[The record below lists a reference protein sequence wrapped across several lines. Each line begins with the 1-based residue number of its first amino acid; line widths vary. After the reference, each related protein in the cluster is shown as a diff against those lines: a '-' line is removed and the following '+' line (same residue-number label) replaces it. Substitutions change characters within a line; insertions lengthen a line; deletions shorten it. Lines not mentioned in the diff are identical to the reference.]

1 MLKKTI
7 GITTKNYKISMTSP
21 LKFYEDDNLE
31 LFFKITEIDVQMI
44 GENGESIEIEKDVFP
59 ESAILF
65 VENYDDVDTIE
76 STSINGNEVCFQ
88 LTSKYTGRSQI
99 GTGRMQIVLFDGTS
113 RKALPPFEYEV
124 QPVIYQPILY
134 NGLYNEEGISLLAED
149 GMLLDSTDRTYGI
162 KISALPY
169 TDIILGT
176 IPIVQYGVTKQI
188 DIQTIVGNIT
198 EVQVPNI
205 VDSKIQ
211 QSIDETITPLID
223 GKIDT
228 VLGGSDLDDLI
239 DTKIADST
247 EYSNPVSDTIID
259 FKSALDYI
267 LYYDLVINLTCN
279 RTTVL
284 EVGAKLHSITFD
296 WTYNKNIVS
305 QSFNNEGLPIDQR
318 RYIFNETINS
328 NREFKL
334 FATDERKTFTK
345 TISFSFRPGRYWGT
359 SSSTN
364 LDNDGIL
371 SLNKELSTGRGK
383 TFTVNAN
390 EGEYIY
396 YCYPMSWGA
405 GNFSVGGFTG
415 GFDLVG
421 NINFTNSL
429 GYTSMY
435 YVYRST
441 NHSLGDT
448 VVTVS

>member
-7 GITTKNYKISMTSP
+7 GITTRNYKISMTSP

-88 LTSKYTGRSQI
+88 LTSKYTGRSQV
-99 GTGRMQIVLFDGTS
+99 GTGRMQIVLFDGAS

-134 NGLYNEEGISLLAED
+134 NGLYDEEGISLLSED
-149 GMLLDSTDRTYGI
+149 AMLIDSTDRTYGI

-169 TDIILGT
+169 TDVILGT
-176 IPIVQYGVTKQI
+176 IPIVQFGITKQI
-188 DIQTIVGNIT
+188 DVQTIVDDIT
-198 EVQVPNI
+198 EVQVPSI
-205 VDSKIQ
+205 VDGKIQ
-211 QSIDETITPLID
+211 QSIEEQITPMID
-223 GKIDT
+223 NKINT
-228 VLGGSDLDDLI
+228 VLGGSDLENII
-239 DTKIADST
+239 DTKIADNST
-247 EYSNPVSDTIID
+247 YSNPASDTIVD
-259 FKSALDYI
+259 FRTALDYI
-267 LYYDLVINLTCN
+267 LYYDLSINLTCN
-279 RTTVL
+279 RSTVL
-284 EVGAKLHSITFD
+284 ENGAKLTSITFE
-296 WTYNKNIVS
+296 WTYNKPIVS
-305 QSFNNEGLPIDQR
+305 QSFNNEGLPLDQR
-318 RYIFNETINS
+318 RYIYNQTLTS
-328 NREFKL
+328 NKEFKL
-334 FATDERKTFTK
+334 FATDERKTFTS
-345 TISFSFRPGRYWGT
+345 TISFQFRNGRYWGT
-359 SSSTN
+359 SSN
-364 LDNDGIL
+364 L
-371 SLNKELSTGRGK
+371 SLENEDILELQKELSTGRGK

-405 GNFSVGGFTG
+405 ATFSVGGFTG
-415 GFDLVG
+415 GFELVG
-421 NINFTNSL
+421 NINFRNSL
-429 GYTSMY
+429 GHAEMY
-435 YVYRST
+435 YIYRST

>member
-88 LTSKYTGRSQI
+88 LTSKYTGRSQV
-99 GTGRMQIVLFDGTS
+99 GTGRMQIVLFDGAS

-134 NGLYNEEGISLLAED
+134 NGLYNEEGISLLSED
-149 GMLLDSTDRTYGI
+149 GMLIDSTDRTYGI

-169 TDIILGT
+169 TDVILGT
-176 IPIVQYGVTKQI
+176 IPIVQFGVTKQI
-188 DIQTIVGNIT
+188 DVQTIVDDIT
-198 EVQVPNI
+198 EVQVPSI
-205 VDSKIQ
+205 VDGKIQ
-211 QSIDETITPLID
+211 QSIEEQITPMID
-223 GKIDT
+223 NKINT
-228 VLGGSDLDDLI
+228 VLGGSDLENII
-239 DTKIADST
+239 DTKIADNST
-247 EYSNPVSDTIID
+247 YSNPASDTIVD
-259 FKSALDYI
+259 FRTALDYI
-267 LYYDLVINLTCN
+267 LYYDLSINLTCN
-279 RTTVL
+279 RSTVL
-284 EVGAKLHSITFD
+284 ENGAKLTSITFE
-296 WTYNKNIVS
+296 WTYNKPIVS
-305 QSFNNEGLPIDQR
+305 QSFNNEGLPLDQR
-318 RYIFNETINS
+318 RYIYNQTITS
-328 NREFKL
+328 NKEFKL

-345 TISFSFRPGRYWGT
+345 TISFQFRNGRYWGT
-359 SSSTN
+359 SSN
-364 LDNDGIL
+364 L
-371 SLNKELSTGRGK
+371 SLENEDILGLQKELSTGRGK

-405 GNFSVGGFTG
+405 ATFSVGGFTG
-415 GFDLVG
+415 GFELVG
-421 NINFTNSL
+421 NINFRNSL
-429 GYTSMY
+429 GHAEMY
-435 YVYRST
+435 YIYRST

>member
-88 LTSKYTGRSQI
+88 LTSKYTGRSQV
-99 GTGRMQIVLFDGTS
+99 GTGRMQIVLFDGAS

-134 NGLYNEEGISLLAED
+134 NGLYNEEGISLLSED
-149 GMLLDSTDRTYGI
+149 GMLIDSTDRTYGI

-169 TDIILGT
+169 TDVILGT
-176 IPIVQYGVTKQI
+176 IPIVQFGITKQI
-188 DIQTIVGNIT
+188 DVQTIVDDIT
-198 EVQVPNI
+198 EVQVPSI
-205 VDSKIQ
+205 VDTKIQ
-211 QSIDETITPLID
+211 QSIEEQITPMID
-223 GKIDT
+223 NKINT
-228 VLGGSDLDDLI
+228 VLGGSDLENII
-239 DTKIADST
+239 DTKIADNST
-247 EYSNPVSDTIID
+247 YSNPASDTIVD
-259 FKSALDYI
+259 FRTALDYI
-267 LYYDLVINLTCN
+267 LYYDLEINLKPN
-279 RTTVL
+279 RSTVL
-284 EVGAKLHSITFD
+284 ENGAKLTSITFE
-296 WTYNKNIVS
+296 WTYNKPIIS
-305 QSFNNEGLPIDQR
+305 QSFDNEGLPLDQR
-318 RYIFNETINS
+318 RYIYNQTLTS
-328 NREFKL
+328 NKEFKL
-334 FATDERKTFTK
+334 FATDERKTFTS
-345 TISFSFRPGRYWGT
+345 TISFQFRNGRYWGT
-359 SSSTN
+359 SSN
-364 LDNDGIL
+364 L
-371 SLNKELSTGRGK
+371 SLENEDILELQKELSTGRGK

-405 GNFSVGGFTG
+405 ANFSVGGFTG
-415 GFDLVG
+415 GFELVG
-421 NINFTNSL
+421 NVNFRNSL
-429 GYTSMY
+429 GHAEMY
-435 YVYRST
+435 YIYRST